1 MQTIEE
7 LIREGKTIKDVVQYI
22 TENSYTENPKWE
34 ELEKMYDA
42 NKHSIMD
49 AGIRK
54 DKLTKDG
61 VDKVSRVKLSLQKLA
76 VKRMAEM
83 CFALPVKRTY
93 SYETEEPILKDITK
107 SIEKIYKKV
116 RIDDTNLER
125 AREYFATC
133 QIATIWYIKEEDNS
147 IYGFKAK
154 HKLRI
159 KTYSERKGHKLYPLF
174 DEQDDLIAFSISYSK
189 KEKDK
194 TINYFETIT
203 KDRIYKWKEKGTEWE
218 EISNIENVIKKINV
232 IYLEREESIY
242 EEVSHLVDEIE
253 WTLSRNSDIIAYN
266 AAPLIEVK
274 GQLEGMEAKGQERR
288 IWVVSENGGVRYV
301 SWEQS
306 IDAIKYQ
313 IESLLM
319 LYFLQLQLPNL
330 SFENIKGLSTLS
342 GESIKNLLTDAHLKV
357 GDEAGML
364 TKFLDREFNVV
375 KAFVGTMNTAWA
387 SHLDK
392 IDCEHEIQ
400 PFVMND
406 KMAEIDRLLKAN
418 GQKALM
424 SQKES
429 IEVFGQS
436 NDVEKTYNEI
446 LEEDDRSSLLDKT
459 GDLFE

>member
-174 DEQDDLIAFSISYSK
+174 DELDDLIAFSISYSK

-203 KDRIYKWKEKGTEWE
+203 KDRIYKWKQNGSEWD

-242 EEVSHLVDEIE
+242 GEASHLVDEIE

-266 AAPLIEVK
+266 AAPLIKVK
-274 GQLEGMEAKGQERR
+274 GQLEGVEDKGQERR
-288 IWVVSENGGVRYV
+288 VWVVSADGDVSYV

-306 IDAIKYQ
+306 IEAIKYQ
-313 IESLLM
+313 IEELLM

-330 SFENIKGLSTLS
+330 SFENIKGLSTMS
-342 GESIKNLLTDAHLKV
+342 GEAIKNLLTDAHLKV
-357 GDEAGML
+357 GDEKGIL
-364 TKFLDREFNVV
+364 NKFLDREFNVI

-387 SHLDK
+387 QHLDK

-400 PFVMND
+400 PFIMND
-406 KMAEIDRLLKAN
+406 EMAEIDRLLKAN

-429 IEVFGQS
+429 IEAFGQS

-446 LEEDDRSSLLDKT
+446 LEEEDRSSLLDNT
-459 GDLFE
+459 GDLFS

>member
-174 DEQDDLIAFSISYSK
+174 DELDDLIAFSISYSK

-203 KDRIYKWKEKGTEWE
+203 KDRIYKWKQNGSEWD

-242 EEVSHLVDEIE
+242 GEASHLVDEIE

-266 AAPLIEVK
+266 AAPLIKVK
-274 GQLEGMEAKGQERR
+274 GQLEGVEDKGQERR
-288 IWVVSENGGVRYV
+288 VWVVSADGDVSYV

-306 IDAIKYQ
+306 IEAIKYQ
-313 IESLLM
+313 IEELLM

-330 SFENIKGLSTLS
+330 SFENIKGLSTMS
-342 GESIKNLLTDAHLKV
+342 GEAIKNLLTDAHLKV
-357 GDEAGML
+357 GDEKGIL
-364 TKFLDREFNVV
+364 NKFLDREFNVI

-387 SHLDK
+387 QHLDK

-400 PFVMND
+400 PFIMND

-429 IEVFGQS
+429 IEAFGQS

-446 LEEDDRSSLLDKT
+446 LEEEDRSSLLDNT
-459 GDLFE
+459 GDLFS

>member
-7 LIREGKTIKDVVQYI
+7 LIREGRTIKDVVQYI

-54 DKLTKDG
+54 DKVTDKG
-61 VDKVSRVKLSLQKLA
+61 VEKVSRVKLSLQKLA

-93 SYETEEPILKDITK
+93 SYDTDEKVLREITK
-107 SIEKIYKKV
+107 AIEKIYKKI

-125 AREYFATC
+125 GREFFATC
-133 QIATIWYIKEEDNS
+133 QIATVWYIKEEENS

-159 KTYSERKGHKLYPLF
+159 KTFSERKGHKLYPLF

-203 KDRIYKWKEKGTEWE
+203 KDRIYKWKQNGSEWD

-242 EEVSHLVDEIE
+242 GEVSHLVDEIE

-266 AAPLIEVK
+266 AAPLIKVK
-274 GQLEGMEAKGQERR
+274 GQLEGVEDKGQERR
-288 IWVVSENGGVRYV
+288 VWVVSADGDVSYV

-306 IDAIKYQ
+306 IEAIKYQ
-313 IESLLM
+313 IDELLM

-330 SFENIKGLSTLS
+330 SFENIKGLSTMS
-342 GESIKNLLTDAHLKV
+342 GEAIKNLLTDAHLKV
-357 GDEAGML
+357 GDEKGIL
-364 TKFLDREFNVV
+364 NKFLDREFNII

-392 IDCEHEIQ
+392 IDCAHEIQ

-406 KMAEIDRLLKAN
+406 EMAEIDRLLKAN

-429 IEVFGQS
+429 IEAFGQS

-446 LEEDDRSSLLDKT
+446 LEEDDRSSLLDNT
-459 GDLFE
+459 GDLFS

>member
-7 LIREGKTIKDVVQYI
+7 LIREGKTIKDVVLYI

-42 NKHSIMD
+42 DKHSIMD

-54 DKLTKDG
+54 DKVTDKG
-61 VDKVSRVKLSLQKLA
+61 VEKVSRVKLSLQKLA

-83 CFALPVKRTY
+83 CFALSVKRTY
-93 SYETEEPILKDITK
+93 SYDTDEKVLRDITK
-107 SIEKIYKKV
+107 AIEKIYKKT
-116 RIDDTNLER
+116 RIDDVNLER
-125 AREYFATC
+125 GREFFATC
-133 QIATIWYIKEEDNS
+133 QIATIWYIKEEDNG

-159 KTYSERKGHKLYPLF
+159 KTYSERKGYKLYPLF

-189 KEKDK
+189 KQKDK

-203 KDRIYKWKEKGTEWE
+203 KDRIYKWKQNGSEWD

-242 EEVSHLVDEIE
+242 GEVSHLVDEIE

-274 GQLEGMEAKGQERR
+274 GQLQGMEAKGQERR

-357 GDEAGML
+357 GDEAGIL
-364 TKFLDREFNVV
+364 TKFLDREFNVI

-406 KMAEIDRLLKAN
+406 EMAEIDRLLKAN

-459 GDLFE
+459 GDLFS